1 MSYTHIE
8 TGAYPLTERE
18 IRNLFPNTSFPAP
31 FQPPGGYA
39 LVFPAPQPE
48 HDPITQ
54 VVREAAP
61 VMTDKGH
68 WEQRWEVVDLLP
80 EVVEAN
86 QAKKV
91 EADLLAAKLSRHSLV
106 AAITVTAQS
115 GRVFDGNEDAQN
127 RMSRAITAMDDGD
140 ELPWVLSDNTVALV
154 GKAEMREAL
163 RLSGAAMAAIWV
175 APYAGGEEA

>member
-1 MSYTHIE
+1 MLPE
-8 TGAYPLTERE
+8 YP
-18 IRNLFPNTSFPAP
+18 
-31 FQPPGGYA
+31 QPPA
-39 LVFPAPQPE
+39 QPE
-48 HDPITQ
+48 TTP
-54 VVREAAP
+54 
-61 VMTDKGH
+61 
-68 WEQRWEVVDLLP
+68 EQLR
-80 EVVEAN
+80 
-86 QAKKV
+86 K
-91 EADLLAAKLSRHSLV
+91 AAKLARHGLV